1 MKIVILSLILFLC
14 MTCAAWAHMTTAPC
28 EEQPKIKVSGEAV
41 VNVKPDRI
49 VIVFG
54 LETYEKTIM
63 DAKNKSRAIMKKA
76 IVVARE
82 CGVQRK
88 DVQTDSLS
96 IEPIYKPVYKEDEDA
111 RKKVIEYVVRNTLV
125 VTLSEPAKVEELVT
139 KELEAGVN
147 YVHDID
153 FQTSALKAYR
163 EQARELALKA
173 AKEKALKMAAALG
186 QTIGL
191 AIEVHEDYS
200 ASPLSYYSGWRWWGG
215 GRRQAMSQ
223 NITQNIRG
231 TSPEISDSIAFGK
244 LSIRSSVSV
253 VFELKK

>member
-1 MKIVILSLILFLC
+1 MKTIILSVVLFLG
-14 MTCAAWAHMTTAPC
+14 MTCAAWAHMTTGPC

-54 LETYEKTIM
+54 VETYEKTIM
-63 DAKNKSRAIMKKA
+63 DAKNKSSAIMKKA
-76 IVVARE
+76 IAVARE
-82 CGVQRK
+82 CGVQGK
-88 DVQTDSLS
+88 DIQTDTLS

-111 RKKVIEYVVRNTLV
+111 RKKIIEYVVRNTLV

-173 AKEKALKMAAALG
+173 AKEKAQKMASALG
-186 QTIGL
+186 QAIGQ
-191 AIEVHEDYS
+191 AIEVHEEY
-200 ASPLSYYSGWRWWGG
+200 AGSPWSYYSNWRGVSS
-215 GRRQAMSQ
+215 GRLPAMSQ
-223 NITQNIRG
+223 NVSQSVRAG
-231 TSPEISDSIAFGK
+231 SGEVYDSIALGK
-244 LSIRSSVSV
+244 LSIRSNVSV